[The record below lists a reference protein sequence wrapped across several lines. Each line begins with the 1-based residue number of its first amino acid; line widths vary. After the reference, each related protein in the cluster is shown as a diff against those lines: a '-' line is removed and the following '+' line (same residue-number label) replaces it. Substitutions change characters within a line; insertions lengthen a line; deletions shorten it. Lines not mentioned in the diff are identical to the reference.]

1 MDIQK
6 TWQKA
11 LRHTEI
17 LRSRVQTLLTF
28 QDTLVPYI
36 FLSESQINEGD
47 TVVRRGE
54 LLFEKPALILPAN
67 LPQFEGFDF
76 DPNADF
82 NASSVMN
89 LLLIRGVSLPSLKY
103 NNKTVSLD
111 IFEGTLSN
119 TAKHYLEIFQQ
130 QENVNTGLIKGPEDV
145 WQFSVLI
152 FICSQVSRNA
162 ETDVR
167 QLLDQYKKGKTI

>member
-1 MDIQK
+1 MDTQQA
-6 TWQKA
+6 WQKA
-11 LRHTEI
+11 LKQTEI
-17 LRSRVQTLLTF
+17 LRSRVQSLLTF
-28 QDTLVPYI
+28 QDTLVPYV
-36 FLSESQINEGD
+36 FLSESSINEGD
-47 TVVRRGE
+47 TVVRQGE
-54 LLFEKPALILPAN
+54 LLFEKPSLILPN
-67 LPQFEGFDF
+67 NHPQFEGFEF
-76 DPNADF
+76 D
-82 NASSVMN
+82 SSSELNLSSLVN

-111 IFEGTLSN
+111 IFEGSLSKA
-119 TAKHYLEIFQQ
+119 AKHYLEIFQQ

-167 QLLDQYKKGKTI
+167 QLLAQYKKGKTI